1 MAEEK
6 TYLELSEDAGVS
18 HKFYEV
24 IVDGTQLRIRY
35 GRIGT
40 DGTLQ
45 TSSFPTVEKARAEA
59 QKKIKSKTSKGYAP
73 AVMGERKRRS
83 VTRRVIQSAPSTAR
97 SSAPLLWKFSTGRSA
112 FGVFIDDRHCWV
124 GNENGEVYCLNHS
137 AEVVRQFKLPDGVK
151 CIVSDGEWLY
161 AGCDDGN
168 VYDLTGKVPRVAYR
182 IAESVDIYWLDIHD
196 GVLGVSDAQG
206 GVTIINHEDEGQ
218 WERKSSGPG
227 GWMVRCDEIGV
238 YHGHSGGVTMYDWE
252 DGTQLWHQGAR
263 GSVLFGWQ
271 EEGMVYAGTGYGT
284 IECITKRGEL
294 ARSLKCDGG
303 IFSCAAAPGGKYVFG
318 GDSSSTI
325 YCFNEA
331 GERLWKLGTGCGSA
345 FSMQYHN
352 ERLYLVTTDGSL
364 ACVDVGEAAIAEAQA
379 GRLPERRDLKADA
392 AAAAAVSVS
401 SDLEVVT
408 DAGAGVIVECVKV
421 DGKLRVRPVSAGYDR
436 ARFVQFPK
444 NIREEGARYV
454 VDGLRD
460 ADRGGFYRASG
471 EIRRLR

>member
-1 MAEEK
+1 
-6 TYLELSEDAGVS
+6 
-18 HKFYEV
+18 
-24 IVDGTQLRIRY
+24 
-35 GRIGT
+35 
-40 DGTLQ
+40 
-45 TSSFPTVEKARAEA
+45 
-59 QKKIKSKTSKGYAP
+59 
-73 AVMGERKRRS
+73 
-83 VTRRVIQSAPSTAR
+83 
-97 SSAPLLWKFSTGRSA
+97 
-112 FGVFIDDRHCWV
+112 
-124 GNENGEVYCLNHS
+124 
-137 AEVVRQFKLPDGVK
+137 VVRQFKLPDGVK

-318 GDSSSTI
+318 GDSSSTV

-364 ACVDVGEAAIAEAQA
+364 ACVDVGEAAIKAAEAGQV
-379 GRLPERRDLKADA
+379 A
-392 AAAAAVSVS
+392 APKTIATPKPVAIAKPDEVETTV
-401 SDLEVVT
+401 DVNDGVVVEVVK
-408 DAGAGVIVECVKV
+408 DGAQ
-421 DGKLRVRPVSAGYDR
+421 LRVRVVSSGYKRDW
-436 ARFVQFPK
+436 FVQFPK
-444 NIREEGARYV
+444 DLRHEGAKYV
-454 VDGLRD
+454 VDEVRE
-460 ADRGGFYRASG
+460 AARGDFYRAHG
-471 EIRRLR
+471 AIRRLVT